1 MNKENITEKHIQDM
15 ERIKEMRLID
25 DIFMSKV
32 FEDRACAEVL
42 LRAILKKNDLKVK
55 NVNVQYDIK
64 NLQGRSVRLDI
75 LAEDEIGKIYD
86 IEVQRSNTGADAK
99 RARYNSSLLDAN
111 ITEPGDTYKKLA
123 ETYVIFITES
133 DVFKAGKAVY
143 HIDRV
148 IRETKKIFEDEAHII
163 HIIYVNSQK
172 QNNTTLGRIM
182 HDFYCKDA
190 KDVKNKTL
198 KNRIKFFK
206 EDKEG
211 VTIMANTID
220 KFRLECEIAGM
231 KKQSIE
237 TARKMIKAGRFS
249 NAEIADFANLT
260 EVDVESL
267 KEDKNLKIAQ
277 N

>member
-32 FEDRACAEVL
+32 FEDRACAGVL

-163 HIIYVNSQK
+163 YVNSQK

>member
-143 HIDRV
+143 HGRAELDAAGF
-148 IRETKKIFEDEAHII
+148 IRAEENDKRTHIK
-163 HIIYVNSQK
+163 NS
-172 QNNTTLGRIM
+172 
-182 HDFYCKDA
+182 
-190 KDVKNKTL
+190 
-198 KNRIKFFK
+198 
-206 EDKEG
+206 
-211 VTIMANTID
+211 
-220 KFRLECEIAGM
+220 
-231 KKQSIE
+231 
-237 TARKMIKAGRFS
+237 
-249 NAEIADFANLT
+249 
-260 EVDVESL
+260 
-267 KEDKNLKIAQ
+267 
-277 N
+277 

>member
-163 HIIYVNSQK
+163 YVNSQK

-249 NAEIADFANLT
+249 NAEIADFASLT

>member
-64 NLQGRSVRLDI
+64 NLQGSSVRLDI

-86 IEVQRSNTGADAK
+86 IEEQRSNTGADAK

-148 IRETKKIFEDEAHII
+148 IRETKKIFEDEA

>member
-75 LAEDEIGKIYD
+75 LEEDEIGKIYD

-148 IRETKKIFEDEAHII
+148 IRETKKIFEDEA

>member
-163 HIIYVNSQK
+163 YVNSQK

-220 KFRLECEIAGM
+220 KFGLECEIAGM

>member
-133 DVFKAGKAVY
+133 DVFKADKAVY

-148 IRETKKIFEDEAHII
+148 IRETKKIFEDEA

>member
-42 LRAILKKNDLKVK
+42 IRAILKKNDLKVK

-163 HIIYVNSQK
+163 YVNSQK
-172 QNNTTLGRIM
+172 QNHTTLGRIM

>member
-111 ITEPGDTYKKLA
+111 ITEPGDTY
-123 ETYVIFITES
+123 
-133 DVFKAGKAVY
+133 
-143 HIDRV
+143 
-148 IRETKKIFEDEAHII
+148 EA

-267 KEDKNLKIAQ
+267 KEDKNLNIAQ

>member
-163 HIIYVNSQK
+163 YVNSQK

-260 EVDVESL
+260 EIDVESL

>member
-1 MNKENITEKHIQDM
+1 MNKENITEKHIQEM

-163 HIIYVNSQK
+163 YVNSQK

>member
-86 IEVQRSNTGADAK
+86 IDVQRSNTGADAK

-148 IRETKKIFEDEAHII
+148 IRETKKIFEDEA

>member
-64 NLQGRSVRLDI
+64 NLQCRSVRLDI

-148 IRETKKIFEDEAHII
+148 IRETKKIFEDEA

>member
-1 MNKENITEKHIQDM
+1 MNKENITEKHVQDM

-32 FEDRACAEVL
+32 FEDKACAEVL

-133 DVFKAGKAVY
+133 DAFKAGKAVY

-148 IRETKKIFEDEAHII
+148 IRETKKIFEDEA

>member
-1 MNKENITEKHIQDM
+1 
-15 ERIKEMRLID
+15 MR
-25 DIFMSKV
+25 
-32 FEDRACAEVL
+32 
-42 LRAILKKNDLKVK
+42 
-55 NVNVQYDIK
+55 
-64 NLQGRSVRLDI
+64 
-75 LAEDEIGKIYD
+75 
-86 IEVQRSNTGADAK
+86 
-99 RARYNSSLLDAN
+99 
-111 ITEPGDTYKKLA
+111 
-123 ETYVIFITES
+123 
-133 DVFKAGKAVY
+133 
-143 HIDRV
+143 
-148 IRETKKIFEDEAHII
+148 
-163 HIIYVNSQK
+163 
-172 QNNTTLGRIM
+172 
-182 HDFYCKDA
+182 DFYCKDA

>member
-148 IRETKKIFEDEAHII
+148 IKETKKIFEDEA

>member
-75 LAEDEIGKIYD
+75 LEEDEIGKIYD

-99 RARYNSSLLDAN
+99 RARYNSSILDAN

-148 IRETKKIFEDEAHII
+148 IRETKKIFEDEA

>member
-111 ITEPGDTYKKLA
+111 ITEQGDTYKKLA

-148 IRETKKIFEDEAHII
+148 IRETKKIFEDEAHIL
-163 HIIYVNSQK
+163 YVNSQK

-220 KFRLECEIAGM
+220 KFRLECEIAGI

>member
-86 IEVQRSNTGADAK
+86 IEVQTSNTGADAK

-148 IRETKKIFEDEAHII
+148 IRETKKIFEDEA

>member
-99 RARYNSSLLDAN
+99 RARYNSNLLDAN

-133 DVFKAGKAVY
+133 DAFKAGKAVY

-148 IRETKKIFEDEAHII
+148 IRETKKIFEDEA

>member
-163 HIIYVNSQK
+163 YVNSQK
-172 QNNTTLGRIM
+172 QNNTNLGRIM

-190 KDVKNKTL
+190 KDVKNKTI